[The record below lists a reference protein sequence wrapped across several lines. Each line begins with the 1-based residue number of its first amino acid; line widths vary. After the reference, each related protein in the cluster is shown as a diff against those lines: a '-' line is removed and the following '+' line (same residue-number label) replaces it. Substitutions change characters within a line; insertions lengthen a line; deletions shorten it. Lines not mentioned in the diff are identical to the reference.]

1 MVRQL
6 NKKIE
11 NKLESII
18 DYIKET
24 PDYKNY
30 LKAKEL
36 INKDEE
42 LKNIIEKIKDY
53 QKKIVK
59 TNDLELKKK
68 YELLVDKLN
77 NNILYNQYLEYL
89 TNVNNM
95 LNIFENKLNKYF
107 LNLFN

>member
-1 MVRQL
+1 M
-6 NKKIE
+6 NKEIE
-11 NKLESII
+11 NKLESIVN
-18 DYIKET
+18 YIKET

-36 INKDEE
+36 INKDKE
-42 LKNIIEKIKDY
+42 LKNMIEKIKEY

-59 TNDLELKKK
+59 TNDLELKEE
-68 YELLVDKLN
+68 YELLVNKLN
-77 NNILYNQYLEYL
+77 SNILYNQYLEYL

-107 LNLFN
+107 FDLFN

>member
-1 MVRQL
+1 M
-6 NKKIE
+6 NKEIE

-42 LKNIIEKIKDY
+42 LKNIIEKIKEY

-59 TNDLELKKK
+59 TNDLELKKES
-68 YELLVDKLN
+68 ELLVAKLN
-77 NNILYNQYLEYL
+77 NNILHNQYLEYL

-107 LNLFN
+107 FNLFN